1 MTEKFDVIVIGTGPA
16 GSSVATSC
24 AQEGLR
30 TAVID
35 ERAYGGTCPLR
46 GCNPKKV
53 LASAATMIDETERMQ
68 GKGIAKPAKINWQD
82 LMEFK
87 RSFTEPVPEAKEK
100 SFEKAGIE
108 TFHGQAQFLDE
119 KTLKVKEKVLE
130 GGEIVIATG
139 ARPAPLPVDGADHL
153 TYSEDFLELDQLPKR
168 VIFVGG
174 GYISFEFAHI
184 AARAGSDV
192 HIVQRGEQ
200 PLKSFDSDMVDLLQ
214 KKSKEIGI
222 SIHLNSSV
230 NAIEKNDKEYI
241 VKASKGDE
249 EVSFRGDL
257 VVHGGGRVPQINDLK
272 LDQAGVNHSK
282 TGITVNTYLQS
293 VSNEHVYAVG
303 DVADTKGSPLT
314 PVGEMEGKI
323 VSENIVSDAKQEA
336 NYNGIPSVVFSEPKL
351 AKAGL
356 TEKEAREANYDVK
369 VNHQDI
375 SDWFTYSHTNDA
387 PAAVKIIIDKKT
399 DLILGAHL
407 IGGKSDELINY
418 FAMAIQMSIPVDKL
432 KNVVYAFPTAVSD
445 IPSML

>member
-16 GSSVATSC
+16 GSSVAISC

-53 LASAATMIDETERMQ
+53 LASAATMIDETARMQ
-68 GKGIAKPAKINWQD
+68 GKGIAKPATINWQD

-108 TFHGQAQFLDE
+108 RFHGQAQFLDE

-130 GGEIVIATG
+130 GEKIVIATG

-249 EVSFRGDL
+249 EVSFHGDL

-272 LDQAGVNHSK
+272 LDQGGVNHSK

-303 DVADTKGSPLT
+303 DVADTNGSPLT

-323 VSENIVSDAKQEA
+323 VSQNIVSDAKQEA

-418 FAMAIQMSIPVDKL
+418 FAMAIQMNIPVDKL

>member
-53 LASAATMIDETERMQ
+53 LASAAAMIDETERME
-68 GKGIAKPAKINWQD
+68 GKGIAKHAKINWQD

-100 SFEKAGIE
+100 SFEKSGIE

-130 GGEIVIATG
+130 GEKIVIATG

-214 KKSKEIGI
+214 KKSKELGI

-249 EVSFRGDL
+249 EVSFHGDL
-257 VVHGGGRVPQINDLK
+257 VVHGGGRVPQIDDLQ

-303 DVADTKGSPLT
+303 DVADTNGSPLT
-314 PVGEMEGKI
+314 PVGEMEGQI
-323 VSENIVSDAKQEA
+323 VSQNIVSDAKQEA
-336 NYNGIPSVVFSEPKL
+336 NYSGIPSVVFSEPKL

-356 TEKEAREANYDVK
+356 TEKQAREANYDVK